1 VISEEAKEM
10 VYDELRGHFRP
21 EFLNRLD
28 ETILFKPLTKENI
41 TGIMDLMLASVN
53 KRLVEKQLVIKL
65 TPTAKQYVIDEGYDP
80 AYGARPLK
88 RFLQKHVETL
98 AAKLILEGSI
108 SMGDSILI
116 DLDQKTEQLFATAVP
131 AENAAEDPAKDAGG
145 EASEKSKKN

>member
-1 VISEEAKEM
+1 M
-10 VYDELRGHFRP
+10 VYNDLREHFRP

-41 TGIMDLMLASVN
+41 TGIMDLMLKSVN

-65 TPTAKQYVIDEGYDP
+65 TPEAKQYVIDEGYDP

-98 AAKLILEGSI
+98 AAKLILEGSL

-116 DLDQKTEQLFATAVP
+116 DLDPKTEQLTATAVP
-131 AENAAEDPAKDAGG
+131 AQPSDEEN
-145 EASEKSKKN
+145 ASEKGEENVDK

>member
-1 VISEEAKEM
+1 M
-10 VYDELRGHFRP
+10 VYNDLREHFRP

-41 TGIMDLMLASVN
+41 TGIMDLMLKSVN

-65 TPTAKQYVIDEGYDP
+65 TPEAKQYVIDEGYDP

-98 AAKLILEGSI
+98 AAKLILEGSL

-116 DLDQKTEQLFATAVP
+116 DLDPKTEQLTAKAVP
-131 AENAAEDPAKDAGG
+131 AEPED
-145 EASEKSKKN
+145 ASEKTNAQNEETKED